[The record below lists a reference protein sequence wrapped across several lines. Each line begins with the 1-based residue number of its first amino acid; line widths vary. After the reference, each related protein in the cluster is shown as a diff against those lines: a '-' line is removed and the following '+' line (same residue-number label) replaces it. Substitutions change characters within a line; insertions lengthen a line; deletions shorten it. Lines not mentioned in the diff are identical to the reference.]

1 MNQQKW
7 IRLWKEERDKVMKT
21 YDVELFKKFYE
32 KWRKRGVY
40 QMDLPQDNIIEISMR
55 KCVYAMD
62 NTTKEEREEARA
74 WLAERGYKAEL
85 PECFRG

>member
-21 YDVELFKKFYE
+21 YDLELFKKFYE

-40 QMDLPQDNIIEISMR
+40 GLDLPKDNIIEISMR
-55 KCVYAMD
+55 KCVYAMASA
-62 NTTKEEREEARA
+62 TEEERKEAKR
-74 WLAERGYKAEL
+74 WLEERGYKAEL
-85 PECFRG
+85 F